1 MDILPTLKKS
11 KKIITYA
18 LEQHFIIIGNMI
30 RTILVLDIFNG
41 SVVHALRGQREHY
54 LPIGEYSCVCKTSDP
69 LNIVKEL
76 HPKEVYAADLNR
88 IRGMGDN
95 YSVIKNVTQYAKTI
109 LSCGVKTTQDVST
122 GLNIAD
128 TVTIGCENADFD
140 VIGQAC
146 ELKDAGRIHV
156 NIDIMDNKILTNTR
170 MSLTPLEAVEKLNEY
185 PIKNLIIIDLTK
197 VGTEAGINVGFL
209 EDTVACSDH
218 DVIFGGGVRDV
229 ADLDQLSDIGI
240 TGALVATGI
249 HNQAIPVKMLC

>member
-1 MDILPTLKKS
+1 
-11 KKIITYA
+11 
-18 LEQHFIIIGNMI
+18 MI

-95 YSVIKNVTQYAKTI
+95 YSAIKNVTQYAKTI

-146 ELKDAGRIHV
+146 ELKDADRIHV

-185 PIKNLIIIDLTK
+185 PINNLIIIDLTK